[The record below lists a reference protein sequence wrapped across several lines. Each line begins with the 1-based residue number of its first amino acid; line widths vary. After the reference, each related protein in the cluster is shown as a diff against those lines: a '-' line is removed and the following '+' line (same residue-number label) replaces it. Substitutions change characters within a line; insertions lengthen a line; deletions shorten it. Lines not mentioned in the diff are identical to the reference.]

1 MKPVPDLACFILFLR
16 SMVVLV
22 LVFMPQGLFGRVPS

>member
-1 MKPVPDLACFILFLR
+1 MRMFSDLTYFILFLTM
-16 SMVVLV
+16 MVVLV

>member
-1 MKPVPDLACFILFLR
+1 MTTFPDLAHFILFLTT
-16 SMVVLV
+16 MVVLV

>member
-1 MKPVPDLACFILFLR
+1 MRMFSDLTCFILFLT
-16 SMVVLV
+16 MMVLV

>member
-1 MKPVPDLACFILFLR
+1 MKLISDLSHFILFLL
-16 SMVVLV
+16 SMLVLV

>member
-1 MKPVPDLACFILFLR
+1 VTKSPDLAHFILFLTM
-16 SMVVLV
+16 MVV

>member
-1 MKPVPDLACFILFLR
+1 VTKSPDLAHFILFLTM
-16 SMVVLV
+16 MVVLV

>member
-1 MKPVPDLACFILFLR
+1 MTLFPDLVLFILFLP
-16 SMVVLV
+16 MVLV

>member
-1 MKPVPDLACFILFLR
+1 MKPFRELSYFILFLR
-16 SMVVLV
+16 SMLVLV

>member
-1 MKPVPDLACFILFLR
+1 MTLLPDIAYFILFLT
-16 SMVVLV
+16 MMAVLV

>member
-1 MKPVPDLACFILFLR
+1 VNLLPELACFILFL
-16 SMVVLV
+16 SMTRV

>member
-1 MKPVPDLACFILFLR
+1 MRMFSDLTYFILFLTM
-16 SMVVLV
+16 MVVLA